1 MTSGRGTVGAASPSR
16 VWTETR
22 GRAAAAMGVVF
33 TKLGFKGLGF
43 ETLNINIISIIPAYI
58 PSALIGSLVFPHKT
72 SNYLLKND

>member
-43 ETLNINIISIIPAYI
+43 ETLNINIFTCPG
-58 PSALIGSLVFPHKT
+58 PSMFGLIVSMK
-72 SNYLLKND
+72 